1 MSERRRHLVYTI
13 ALDCPGERGQ
23 RNLAKLLVSSLL
35 RTGFGGE
42 IVVFHTTPDPL
53 FLVARAGVREV
64 RLKLPRN
71 APRGPAFVAFAQS
84 WKHEIGEHIDA
95 SAYGKIMFLDCDSLV
110 LRNVDHLLE
119 GEWDF
124 AVLRDVG
131 SRIQDFCWGGYLT
144 AAERDTLNCAGFN
157 SGSFAVRSERFHELL
172 DWWRDVERARVRGF
186 LREQSAFNRVVLDW
200 DGALWEWDP
209 REIVLPFAPSAHY
222 RDCAAAAIVHAA
234 GGGSPEE
241 RAQFLFGMFAS
252 VFLFDSQLMLFNV
265 LEM

>member
-1 MSERRRHLVYTI
+1 MRHLLYTL
-13 ALDCPGERGQ
+13 ALDLPGERAQ

-35 RTGFGGE
+35 RTGFSGE

-64 RLKLPRN
+64 RLDLPRN
-71 APRGPAFVAFAQS
+71 VPGGSDFLAFARS
-84 WKHEIGEHIDA
+84 CKHEIGEHIDA
-95 SAYGKIMFLDCDSLV
+95 SAYDKIMFLDCDSLV

-119 GEWDF
+119 GDWDF
-124 AVLRDVG
+124 AVMRDVC
-131 SRIQDFCWGGYLT
+131 SRIQDSCWGGYLT
-144 AAERDTLNCAGFN
+144 PAEHADLDSTGFN
-157 SGSFAVRSERFHELL
+157 SGSFAIRSERFPELL
-172 DWWRDVERARVRGF
+172 ERWRTLERRPVPGF

-200 DGALWEWDP
+200 KGALHEWDP
-209 REIVLPFAPSAHY
+209 REIALPFVTGAHY

-241 RAQFLFGMFAS
+241 RAQFLFGLFAS